1 MEIKEIKKNMR
12 AEIGALCHDVERM
25 DKDYL
30 DETINKIFDKWRR
43 RNIEV
48 DNTLR
53 NKVIKELTD
62 DFTGYGPITELFN
75 DKSVTEIMINGP
87 YQVYVERNGRKELAD
102 IRFDDVMHLNYIVER
117 MISPSGRRVDESS
130 PYTDFSMPDGS
141 RVNIIIPP
149 VSAQGAVVTI
159 RKFLHT
165 IEKIEDLTALGT
177 IDERMAKFLVACVK
191 SRLNILF
198 SGAAGSGKTTT
209 LGVLSSY
216 IGEEERI
223 ITIEDTLE
231 LDLQQ
236 KHIVRLITKPANI
249 DGKGEITPRDLFANS
264 LRMRP
269 SRIILGEIRG
279 VEALDYLQALNS
291 GHKGSLAVLH
301 ASTPQGA
308 LMRLETMALY
318 ADLNLPAWIIR
329 KQISSGLDLIVQHEQ
344 FADGSRKIT
353 YVTEVS
359 GISGNNE
366 IILRDIF
373 RYEIA
378 GVDDDNKSRGKFIAV
393 DKPLFYHVLGE
404 RGVHLDEEIFKE

>member
-1 MEIKEIKKNMR
+1 MEVKEIKKNMR
-12 AEIGALCHDVERM
+12 AEIGMLYHNVEHM
-25 DKDYL
+25 DKNYL
-30 DETINKIFDKWRR
+30 DETMNKIFDKWRR
-43 RNIEV
+43 QNVEV
-48 DNTLR
+48 DDAVR
-53 NKVIKELTD
+53 SKVIKELTD
-62 DFTGYGPITELFN
+62 DFIGYGPITELLS
-75 DKSVTEIMINGP
+75 DKNITEIMINGP
-87 YQVYVERNGRKELAD
+87 YQVYVERNGKKELTD
-102 IRFDDVMHLNYIVER
+102 IEFDDAVHLNYIIER

-165 IEKIEDLTALGT
+165 IEKIEDLVALGT
-177 IDERMAKFLVACVK
+177 IDERMAAFLVACVK
-191 SRLNILF
+191 SKINILF
-198 SGAAGSGKTTT
+198 SGATGSGKTTT

-216 IGEEERI
+216 IDEEERI

-249 DGKGEITPRDLFANS
+249 DGKGEITPRDLFTNS

-279 VEALDYLQALNS
+279 AEALDYLQALNS

-301 ASTPQGA
+301 ASTPQDA

-318 ADLNLPAWIIR
+318 ADINLPAWVIR
-329 KQISSGLDLIVQHEQ
+329 KQISSGLDLVVQHEQ

-353 YVTEVS
+353 YITEVS

-366 IILRDIF
+366 IALRDIF
-373 RYEIA
+373 RYEIT
-378 GVDDDNKSRGKFIAV
+378 GVGDDNKSQGKFIAV
-393 DKPLFYHVLGE
+393 DKPLFCHVFEE
-404 RGVHLDEEIFKE
+404 RGVHLGEEIFKE